1 MTIVTRPVV
10 VLFDV
15 DETLIHSGGSG
26 TRSWKAAFE
35 KLYGI
40 SADIGAHSTS
50 GETDPQIAKAT
61 ALAVLGRVPSEDE
74 LVRLYVEY
82 LLHLSQDILIS
93 PEYRVMP
100 HVEKLLTSLGEA
112 GVILGIVSG
121 AMEGAARTKLLPG
134 NLNRFFVFG
143 AYGSDSTNRGELTK
157 IAIGKAT
164 LLHSE
169 LVPAQVFVVG
179 DTPNDMKAA
188 IAAEAVPVGV
198 ATGTYSIEELR
209 AAGGVHVLGSFEEPF
224 PGLMDGEE
232 RIAVIDALAAEQPTD
247 DPIALYE
254 RASAQDSYGSEY
266 VAEGLYKSAL
276 ANGLADVD
284 VYRTICAHVQLA
296 STLRNLGRY
305 QEAVALLG
313 TAQKLDLSPDQQN
326 WVRTFQLL
334 CNLSQGLDV
343 ADSKSE
349 LSALIPILTKYQIS
363 VTRFAKEFGIN

>member
-1 MTIVTRPVV
+1 MAKVTRPVV

-26 TRSWKAAFE
+26 TRSWKVAFE

-93 PEYRVMP
+93 PEYRVMAG
-100 HVEKLLTSLGEA
+100 VEKLLTRLGEN

-157 IAIGKAT
+157 IAIGKAII
-164 LLHSE
+164 LHSE
-169 LVPAQVFVVG
+169 LVPAEVFVVG

-188 IAAEAVPVGV
+188 IAAGAVPVGV
-198 ATGTYSIEELR
+198 ATGTYSIEDLR
-209 AAGGVHVLGSFEEPF
+209 AAGGVHVLKSLAEPF
-224 PGLMDGEE
+224 PGLPE
-232 RIAVIDALAAEQPTD
+232 
-247 DPIALYE
+247 
-254 RASAQDSYGSEY
+254 
-266 VAEGLYKSAL
+266 
-276 ANGLADVD
+276 
-284 VYRTICAHVQLA
+284 
-296 STLRNLGRY
+296 
-305 QEAVALLG
+305 
-313 TAQKLDLSPDQQN
+313 
-326 WVRTFQLL
+326 
-334 CNLSQGLDV
+334 SQ
-343 ADSKSE
+343 SFE
-349 LSALIPILTKYQIS
+349 
-363 VTRFAKEFGIN
+363 

>member
-1 MTIVTRPVV
+1 MTSVTRPVV

-50 GETDPQIAKAT
+50 GETDPQIAEAT

-100 HVEKLLTSLGEA
+100 DVEKLLTSLGEA

-188 IAAEAVPVGV
+188 IAAGAVPVGV

-209 AAGGVHVLGSFEEPF
+209 EAGGVHVLGSFEEPF
-224 PGLMDGEE
+224 PGL
-232 RIAVIDALAAEQPTD
+232 TD
-247 DPIALYE
+247 
-254 RASAQDSYGSEY
+254 S
-266 VAEGLYKSAL
+266 
-276 ANGLADVD
+276 
-284 VYRTICAHVQLA
+284 
-296 STLRNLGRY
+296 
-305 QEAVALLG
+305 
-313 TAQKLDLSPDQQN
+313 
-326 WVRTFQLL
+326 
-334 CNLSQGLDV
+334 
-343 ADSKSE
+343 
-349 LSALIPILTKYQIS
+349 
-363 VTRFAKEFGIN
+363 

>member
-1 MTIVTRPVV
+1 MANVTRPVV

-26 TRSWKAAFE
+26 TRSWKVAFE

-82 LLHLSQDILIS
+82 LLHLAQDILIS

-100 HVEKLLTSLGEA
+100 GVEKLLTRLGEN
-112 GVILGIVSG
+112 GMILGIVSG

-164 LLHSE
+164 LLHSG
-169 LVPAQVFVVG
+169 LVPAEVFVVG

-188 IAAEAVPVGV
+188 IAAGAVPVGV
-198 ATGTYSIEELR
+198 ATGTYSIEDLR
-209 AAGGVHVLGSFEEPF
+209 AAGGVHILESFDDPF
-224 PGLMDGEE
+224 PGL
-232 RIAVIDALAAEQPTD
+232 T
-247 DPIALYE
+247 
-254 RASAQDSYGSEY
+254 GS
-266 VAEGLYKSAL
+266 
-276 ANGLADVD
+276 
-284 VYRTICAHVQLA
+284 
-296 STLRNLGRY
+296 
-305 QEAVALLG
+305 
-313 TAQKLDLSPDQQN
+313 
-326 WVRTFQLL
+326 
-334 CNLSQGLDV
+334 
-343 ADSKSE
+343 
-349 LSALIPILTKYQIS
+349 
-363 VTRFAKEFGIN
+363 